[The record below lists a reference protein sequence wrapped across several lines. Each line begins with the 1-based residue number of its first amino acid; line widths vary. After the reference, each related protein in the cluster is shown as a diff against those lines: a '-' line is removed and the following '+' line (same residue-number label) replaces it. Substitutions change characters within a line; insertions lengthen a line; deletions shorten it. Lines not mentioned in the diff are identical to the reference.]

1 MNFTDIIEFTL
12 KPQLYAEG
20 NAVMWTDA
28 HISEQLLNIHLNPDI
43 DLASRRKSSIESTV
57 DWILN
62 SVNREKMTIL
72 DLGCGPGLYCELMAK
87 RGHIV
92 TGVDISKNSIEYAR
106 KEAKRQ
112 GLDIRYVNLNYLEL
126 EDENRYDLIIMVFT
140 DFGVLKPH
148 DRDILLRNVHRALK
162 PGGTF
167 IFDVL
172 SDRNLETKVS
182 GRTWEVEKS
191 GFWKDSPYMILS
203 DSFLYPD
210 EKVIL
215 YQHIVLTDVSETI
228 DTYRFWTHFFTPDDL
243 KQILEPNDFEGFEC
257 FDDVLPVIDMWNG
270 DNVLFCKSRKVIG
283 EKDA

>member
-1 MNFTDIIEFTL
+1 MNLTDIIEFTQ

-28 HISEQLLNIHLNPDI
+28 HISEQLLNIHLDPDI

-62 SVNREKMTIL
+62 SVNRKRMMIL
-72 DLGCGPGLYCELMAK
+72 DLGCGPGLYCELMAE
-87 RGHIV
+87 RGHNV

-106 KEAKRQ
+106 KESKSQ
-112 GLDIRYVNLNYLEL
+112 GLDIRYVNQNYLEL
-126 EDENRYDLIIMVFT
+126 NEENKYDLVMMVFT
-140 DFGVLKPH
+140 DFGVLKPNE
-148 DRDILLRNVHRALK
+148 REILIRNVHRALK

-182 GRTWEVEKS
+182 GRTWEMEES
-191 GFWKDSPYMILS
+191 GFWKDSPYLILS

-215 YQHIVLTDVSETI
+215 YQHIVI
-228 DTYRFWTHFFTPDDL
+228 DESDYFDAYRFWTHFFTSDDL
-243 KQILEPNDFEGFEC
+243 KQMLEPKGFENIKC
-257 FDDVLPVIDMWNG
+257 FDDVLPMIDMWNG
-270 DNVLFCKSRKVIG
+270 KNVLFCKVQKKSGK
-283 EKDA
+283 